1 MIEQLTA
8 LHKLDH
14 QICPVVDFWVQTT
27 LEGCII
33 EFAVENHHS
42 LSKAE
47 EVFYGGSRGRLLR
60 EISLWMK
67 ILLVEEGMLLVP
79 LFEMAE

>member
-1 MIEQLTA
+1 
-8 LHKLDH
+8 
-14 QICPVVDFWVQTT
+14 VDLWVQTT

-33 EFAVENHHS
+33 EFSAENHHS
-42 LSKAE
+42 FSKAE
-47 EVFYGGSRGRLLR
+47 EVFYEGSRGRLLR

-67 ILLVEEGMLLVP
+67 ILLVEEGMLLVA